1 MLFSKTLASGI
12 KISSLPPPSLLSR
25 RLSHLECGV
34 RTGKREQGFPS
45 RVPLSSSRVPQHRAS
60 YITQALATQAI
71 PLPLLHN

>member
-1 MLFSKTLASGI
+1 MLFSKTLASGF

-25 RLSHLECGV
+25 RLSHLGCGV
-34 RTGKREQGFPS
+34 RTGKREGFPS